1 LATPVQHK
9 CEAGDDL
16 YWYERQQKDLQLR
29 SLSMRSTKFAF
40 VLGAVLLI
48 SSASVVSPVF
58 SSPTGNDPCKVL
70 TAEKF
75 SQIMGYTAA
84 IDKTA
89 STQMTCF
96 YQGPEHSGGQFMILT
111 ETASGP
117 QVDAMLNRRGSTPP
131 PGSGLIG
138 GSYRQGG
145 IIFSVSIRSTDQAKL
160 EALVTE
166 IKHNLK

>member
-1 LATPVQHK
+1 M
-9 CEAGDDL
+9 
-16 YWYERQQKDLQLR
+16 R
-29 SLSMRSTKFAF
+29 LSKFVVVVAAFVSSSF
-40 VLGAVLLI
+40 VLGV
-48 SSASVVSPVF
+48 SA
-58 SSPTGNDPCKVL
+58 SPTGNDPCKVL
-70 TAEKF
+70 TAEKYT
-75 SQIMGYTAA
+75 QIMGYTAT

-117 QVDAMLNRRGSTPP
+117 QADAMLNRRGSAPP
-131 PGSGLIG
+131 PASGLIG
-138 GSYRQGG
+138 GSYRQGS
-145 IIFSVSIRSTDQAKL
+145 IIFSVSIRSTDKAKL